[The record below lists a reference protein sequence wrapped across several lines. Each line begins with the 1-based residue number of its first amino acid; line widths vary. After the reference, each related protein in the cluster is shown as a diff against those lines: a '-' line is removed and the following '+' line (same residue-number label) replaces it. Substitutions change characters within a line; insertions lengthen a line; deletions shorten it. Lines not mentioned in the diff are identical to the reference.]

1 MNTKDRQLIRDYIA
15 YDGGTV
21 SLKSLECFVGMLGT
35 GEFTI
40 ADFAAEGVDLESVA
54 RRYGSPNCWTGT
66 SGAQAA
72 RLLEFIKSHKQGA
85 PSC

>member
-1 MNTKDRQLIRDYIA
+1 MTTKDRQLIRDYLA

-40 ADFAAEGVDLESVA
+40 ADFAAEGVDLEAVA

-66 SGAQAA
+66 SGTLAA
-72 RLLEFIKSHKQGA
+72 RLLAFVKFYEQGA
-85 PSC
+85 AS